1 MRHTAIVV
9 GAILAICTTGCK
21 VQVVN
26 QTEDLAAEGIPDF
39 EETISSS
46 SSEGHL
52 TYDSENTYQAHIDS
66 AQNSPILDS
75 LESSSS
81 VSSSSVS
88 SSSVSSSSVS
98 SSSVSSSSVS
108 SSSVRITNEQEYKG
122 CSLNKD
128 VADSL
133 GYELFKFS
141 NTTVQEVYNPVV
153 RQLGHEFYNM
163 PISSY
168 EQAWSS
174 LQAQVDT
181 MILESVSAYG
191 IVKDLNWTEYIDIN
205 NPLNRIYLDPSN
217 SHFLYFTVSSGFTI
231 DEGHLWMKQGEV
243 SIGVNGVMDFSEI
256 YHPCLYY
263 QLVERTY
270 DDRVDWSYTLTDGKV
285 SRDRKGGH
293 KIVNF
298 YTGIKF
304 R

>member
-75 LESSSS
+75 LE
-81 VSSSSVS
+81 
-88 SSSVSSSSVS
+88 
-98 SSSVSSSSVS
+98 SSSSVS